1 MPSEFWLS
9 IVLKSAPYAIGICV
23 ISNVFS
29 LYVICSRN
37 KQCSC
42 FQKLVHVYET
52 QPDNT
57 EELMLLMQEAQE
69 YGQPPAEIINEI
81 APGLELDEDG
91 MPKFDPA
98 SGECGIM

>member
-1 MPSEFWLS
+1 
-9 IVLKSAPYAIGICV
+9 
-23 ISNVFS
+23 
-29 LYVICSRN
+29 
-37 KQCSC
+37 
-42 FQKLVHVYET
+42 
-52 QPDNT
+52 
-57 EELMLLMQEAQE
+57 MLLMQEAQE